1 MFYLNFNSIES
12 PKSSKIINNFRLKIS
27 VPIKFNSNLKFL
39 TQALINYRNRIQ
51 IIQRILILIV
61 EVRLKDILRLI
72 YIKLLIMNMVNRP
85 ISLKIIIISIQNL
98 EIIYNFKKVIL
109 IVNPYNILISNKL
122 SFLNLKIINK
132 KINGNICLKK
142 LSKVNLKE

>member
-1 MFYLNFNSIES
+1 MSFTRTTI
-12 PKSSKIINNFRLKIS
+12 
-27 VPIKFNSNLKFL
+27 PIKFNSNLKFL

-85 ISLKIIIISIQNL
+85 IRLKILIISIQNL